1 MRTITTTIFSWSH
14 SCLTLNYDNEN
25 IKSKMRALAA
35 WNNYRGSGAREEN
48 SLRDFFLKNWTIGEL
63 LSGAPNEDI
72 VQNH

>member
-1 MRTITTTIFSWSH
+1 
-14 SCLTLNYDNEN
+14 
-25 IKSKMRALAA
+25 MRALAA

-48 SLRDFFLKNWTIGEL
+48 SLRDFFLKNCTIGGL

>member
-1 MRTITTTIFSWSH
+1 
-14 SCLTLNYDNEN
+14 
-25 IKSKMRALAA
+25 MRALAA

-48 SLRDFFLKNWTIGEL
+48 SLRDFFLKNCTIGRL